1 MLYDTDFDLNQPY
14 HYTSCGLDHVYLTNG
29 FECHETLDGSGVS
42 IHALDELHQTI
53 AMGIVTQRI
62 PITSKEFRF
71 LRIELDLSQKTLGS
85 LMGKTD
91 QMVAKWEKG
100 ESKIPVLADKAIR
113 DLYVES
119 IGESH
124 IAGLLAE
131 LKDLDNQVNEIEFQL
146 SETES
151 GWSITQQAQRERA

>member
-1 MLYDTDFDLNQPY
+1 MPHDTDFGLNQPY
-14 HYTSCGLDHVYLTNG
+14 HYKSCGLDHVYLTNG
-29 FECHETLDGSGVS
+29 FERHETLDGRGVS
-42 IHALDELHQTI
+42 IHEIDALHRAI
-53 AMGIVTQRI
+53 AIGIVSQKA
-62 PITSKEFRF
+62 PITGKEFRF

-85 LMGKTD
+85 LMDKSD

-113 DLYVES
+113 DLYMES

-131 LKDLDNQVNEIEFQL
+131 LKELDNQVQEMNLQL
-146 SETES
+146 SETEN
-151 GWSITQQAQRERA
+151 GWAITQYAHN